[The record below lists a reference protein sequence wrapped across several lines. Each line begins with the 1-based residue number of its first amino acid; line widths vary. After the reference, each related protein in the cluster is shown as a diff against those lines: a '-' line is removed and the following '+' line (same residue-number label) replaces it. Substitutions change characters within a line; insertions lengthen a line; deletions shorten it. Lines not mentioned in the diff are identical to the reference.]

1 MKGCSVQWEKTWGGR
16 LSPSQTLAPTCRWAP
31 LGSSEASCWWN
42 DGVTRGERHK
52 EAEPLK
58 RSVFGEQSEAK
69 VLGRSR
75 NPGTRESPR
84 VKQGVIGRVGLGSR
98 SPCVCCHVGGRSKGT
113 FSSFPLLQPVV
124 HLFFLQQVNG
134 FRRVWG
140 FWFYFKHWIPGGNE
154 ENTLYLIC
162 PV

>member
-1 MKGCSVQWEKTWGGR
+1 MS
-16 LSPSQTLAPTCRWAP
+16 LAPQTP
-31 LGSSEASCWWN
+31 THLPVYSSSLFLVHLSSTLVN
-42 DGVTRGERHK
+42 FLTGK
-52 EAEPLK
+52 L
-58 RSVFGEQSEAK
+58 
-69 VLGRSR
+69 R

-162 PV
+162 PVQIPYDITSMWSLKYDTNKLV